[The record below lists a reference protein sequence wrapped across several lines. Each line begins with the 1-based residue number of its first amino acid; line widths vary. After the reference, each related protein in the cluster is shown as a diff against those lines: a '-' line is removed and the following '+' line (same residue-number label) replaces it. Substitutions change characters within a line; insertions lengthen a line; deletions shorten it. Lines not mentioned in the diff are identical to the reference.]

1 MFRALYAVCVVMLL
15 ASTAWTAASADSRTA
30 KQQPGL
36 GLVILTAL
44 QR

>member
-1 MFRALYAVCVVMLL
+1 MFRVLYALCIVMLI

-30 KQQPGL
+30 KTQHGL
-36 GLVILTAL
+36 GFVILTAL